1 MNIIE
6 DIGGAARPLMLGP
19 ALTYMLRV
27 EVRSLRYTQRRS
39 PPSLPCTRPGE
50 SRWVSTPQD
59 SNGLAQWAGRP
70 GERPSLAAH
79 RHSQTGS

>member
-1 MNIIE
+1 
-6 DIGGAARPLMLGP
+6 MLGP
-19 ALTYMLRV
+19 ALTCMLRV
-27 EVRSLRYTQRRS
+27 EVWSLRYTQRRS

-70 GERPSLAAH
+70 GERASLKKGRKQAGPDTSRTTTCAC
-79 RHSQTGS
+79 TLLY

>member
-1 MNIIE
+1 
-6 DIGGAARPLMLGP
+6 MLGP

-70 GERPSLAAH
+70 GEWASRAA
-79 RHSQTGS
+79 RQTGS